1 MQLNLLRVQNFRN
14 LEDVELHFSPG
25 FNYLYGE
32 NGAGKTALLEAVA
45 LLARGRSF
53 RSGRTDSQIRHGQ
66 NVVRIAGTVRGS
78 SGIESDLT
86 WSRQRQPAEVRLSI
100 DGLKAAKRSDVA
112 RRLPLQTVL
121 PDAAELV
128 YGPPANRRAFLDW
141 GLFHVEPSYLHAS
154 ANYRQALQQ
163 RNAWLKLQMGADL
176 KITDDPWLDVL
187 VSHGVKLGEMRSGY
201 VMGLKTFFQRNLS
214 SLAPSQNVELGYD
227 FGGWDSI
234 ENAAKKLGES
244 LSRDVKFGTTHYGPH
259 RADLKMMSGGRP
271 AAELLSRGQAKVTA
285 SALILAQAEYQL
297 ERTGNRCVILI
308 DDFGAELDAAHW
320 RLFAQRLQELACQV
334 IVTSTE
340 PPGMTGGLVG
350 ELGKCEL
357 FHVKQGSIE
366 AV

>member
-128 YGPPANRRAFLDW
+128 YGPPA
-141 GLFHVEPSYLHAS
+141 P
-154 ANYRQALQQ
+154 
-163 RNAWLKLQMGADL
+163 
-176 KITDDPWLDVL
+176 
-187 VSHGVKLGEMRSGY
+187 
-201 VMGLKTFFQRNLS
+201 
-214 SLAPSQNVELGYD
+214 AP
-227 FGGWDSI
+227 
-234 ENAAKKLGES
+234 
-244 LSRDVKFGTTHYGPH
+244 
-259 RADLKMMSGGRP
+259 
-271 AAELLSRGQAKVTA
+271 
-285 SALILAQAEYQL
+285 
-297 ERTGNRCVILI
+297 
-308 DDFGAELDAAHW
+308 
-320 RLFAQRLQELACQV
+320 LACR
-334 IVTSTE
+334 S
-340 PPGMTGGLVG
+340 
-350 ELGKCEL
+350 
-357 FHVKQGSIE
+357 
-366 AV
+366 